1 MVILVVEYVRQYTDI
16 LRDNAGT
23 ADLADLFTHHHAR
36 LPDRVSSLDGQLQV
50 GLVGI
55 CGVHMN

>member
-1 MVILVVEYVRQYTDI
+1 MVEYVRQYTDI